1 MPSVDL
7 DRVLLLGGYGI
18 IGMAGALALALVGQ
32 CLIHRRADEASQPLR
47 TSAGKSMIN
56 GEEDEEED
64 EEDEEDADEQQ
75 FDDLT
80 RTLGAVELLQAA
92 VSQEQAPREQPI
104 VPKSRPEPKEG
115 NLVFLE

>member
-47 TSAGKSMIN
+47 TSAGKSMLM
-56 GEEDEEED
+56 EDEEED

-75 FDDLT
+75 FDDVT

-92 VSQEQAPREQPI
+92 VSQEQAPREQPT